1 MDDLSFTTFLKIG
14 LMPTTQGKLGQLE
27 RMHSGTGGYDFYKR
41 MKLAA
46 REVARGHTPSSEI
59 LGQLSSIKRESE
71 RNHNVQMATRFVDW
85 WIAQIAAVA
94 DADRPTGVYKTPT
107 MAFGVRLSPELAY
120 QQNGTSYVTYL
131 WATNLPKLTRQAAG
145 AGLFML
151 RSELAKGKFS
161 SSKFQ
166 ILDLR
171 KQTLH
176 EEDCIT
182 NQSSSILQADIAQI
196 NAMWKEVTPKAA

>member
-1 MDDLSFTTFLKIG
+1 MA
-14 LMPTTQGKLGQLE
+14 TTQGKFGLLQ
-27 RMHSGTGGYDFYKR
+27 RMHNGTGGYDFYKR

-46 REVARGHTPSSEI
+46 REVARGETPASSI
-59 LGQLSSIKRESE
+59 LSQLQSIKRDSE
-71 RNHNVQMATRFVDW
+71 RNHNVQMANHFVDW
-85 WIAQIAAVA
+85 WIAQIGAVA
-94 DADRPTGVYKTPT
+94 EAERPTGRYKTPE
-107 MAFGVRLSPELAY
+107 MNFGVRLTPELAY
-120 QQNGTSYVTYL
+120 NCGAVSYVTYL

-151 RSELAKGKFS
+151 RSELAKDKFRKV
-161 SSKFQ
+161 KFQ

-171 KQTLH
+171 QKRLY

-196 NAMWKEVTPKAA
+196 NAMWKDIIPKAA